1 MPYDTGFFYCKAFE
15 IPRSLAKRHFV
26 KVILILFYYIT
37 HFIRITRLILK
48 VYLTKIYL
56 FSREI

>member
-26 KVILILFYYIT
+26 KVILILFNSIKNL
-37 HFIRITRLILK
+37 IRII
-48 VYLTKIYL
+48 
-56 FSREI
+56 

>member
-26 KVILILFYYIT
+26 KVIFILFYCIT
-37 HFIRITRLILK
+37 NNKINNQRW
-48 VYLTKIYL
+48 TKIDL
-56 FSREI
+56 REISKS

>member
-26 KVILILFYYIT
+26 KVILILLYYIT
-37 HFIRITRLILK
+37 HCIRIIRLISNKRIGDL
-48 VYLTKIYL
+48 
-56 FSREI
+56 REI